1 MADSRNLSAMVIAA
15 NSAGVLLFGLFGVF
29 SLLGTLATDSRKQ
42 RVLRA
47 TEWR

>member
-1 MADSRNLSAMVIAA
+1 MVIAA

-29 SLLGTLATDSRKQ
+29 SLLGTLAIDSRKQ